1 MRNVPVSTVAYLA
14 NQFPSPVEPYVVEEI
29 QELRKR
35 AVHVVLGSARQPVPN
50 LDGYLQRFA
59 AETLYLQP
67 LRLGLLF
74 RAAWLCVRRF
84 RLLSGLARRILFCGR
99 ETPGQRLRTLVHT
112 WLGACYALQL
122 RGRGVQ
128 HIHVHH
134 GYFAS
139 WIAMVAAKL
148 SAISFS
154 MTLHGSDLLLHPAYL
169 DTKLA
174 NCKFCVTVSEFNRQH
189 LLQHY
194 PNIDP
199 VKIVLRRMG
208 TSVHPE
214 TFLPG
219 KAEHPPRQLVMLAV
233 GRLHP
238 VKDHA
243 FLVRACRRLKDKNLP
258 FRCWIAGEGPQRAAV
273 ERLIRDLDLQNDIT
287 LLGHLCRAQLDSF
300 YSACDLVV
308 LTSRSEGLP
317 LVLMEAM
324 AHGKLVLAPAITGIP
339 ELVIHG
345 KTGFLYRAKSLDD
358 FVAQVQILSNLRPAL
373 APIRRAAR
381 QYVLE
386 HFNRQRNLARFGD
399 VLLAHLSE
407 ATANPHADSLLQQ
420 I

>member
-1 MRNVPVSTVAYLA
+1 MPSASVATVAYLA
-14 NQFPSPVEPYVVEEI
+14 NEFPSPVEPYVLEEI

-35 AVHVVLGSARQPVPN
+35 AVRVVLGSARKPAK

-67 LRLGLLF
+67 PRLGLLAA
-74 RAAWLCVRRF
+74 AAWLCVRKF
-84 RLLSGLARRILFCGR
+84 WLLSDLTRRILFRGR
-99 ETPGQRLRTLVHT
+99 ESLGQRLRTVLHT
-112 WLGACYALQL
+112 WLGACYAVQL
-122 RGRGVQ
+122 RGRAVQ

-139 WIAMVAAKL
+139 WIALVAARL
-148 SAISFS
+148 SGISFS
-154 MTLHGSDLLLHPAYL
+154 MTLHGSDLLLRPAYL

-174 NCKFCVTVSEFNRQH
+174 NCKFCVTISQFNREH

-199 VKIVLRRMG
+199 AKILLRRLG
-208 TSVHPE
+208 TSVRPESFHPSH
-214 TFLPG
+214 
-219 KAEHPPRQLVMLAV
+219 ASNSSRQLVMLAV

-243 FLVRACRRLKDKNLP
+243 FLVRACRLLKEQNLP
-258 FRCWIAGEGPQRAAV
+258 FRCWIAGEGPERAAI
-273 ERLIRDLDLQNDIT
+273 EQLIRQFGLQEDVT

-339 ELVIHG
+339 ELVIPG
-345 KTGFLYRAKSLDD
+345 KTGFLYRPQSLDD
-358 FVAQVQILSNLRPAL
+358 FVSQVQNLFARTPEL
-373 APIRRAAR
+373 VPLRRAAR
-381 QYVLE
+381 EYVFE
-386 HFNRQRNLARFGD
+386 HFNRERNLVRFGD
-399 VLLAHLSE
+399 LFISQILE
-407 ATANPHADSLLQQ
+407 IKATHPHADPILQ
-420 I
+420 

>member
-1 MRNVPVSTVAYLA
+1 MCNVPVSTVAYLA

-35 AVHVVLGSARQPVPN
+35 AVQVVLGSARQPVPN

-67 LRLGLLF
+67 LRLGLLL
-74 RAAWLCVRRF
+74 RAACLCLCRF
-84 RLLSGLARRILFCGR
+84 RLLSGLARRILLGGH
-99 ETPGQRLRTLVHT
+99 ETPGQRFRTVLHT
-112 WLGACYALQL
+112 WLGACFALQL

-148 SAISFS
+148 SGISFS

-174 NCKFCVTVSEFNRQH
+174 NCKFCVTVSEFNRRY

-194 PNIDP
+194 PGIDP
-199 VKIVLRRMG
+199 AKIVLRRMG
-208 TSVHPE
+208 TSAHPE
-214 TFLPG
+214 SVRP
-219 KAEHPPRQLVMLAV
+219 AQADHPPRPLVMLAV

-243 FLVRACRRLKDKNLP
+243 FLVRACRRLKDRNLP
-258 FRCWIAGEGPQRAAV
+258 FRCWIAGEGPQRAPV
-273 ERLIRDLDLQNDIT
+273 ERLIRDLDLQEDIT

-358 FVAQVQILSNLRPAL
+358 FVSQVQTISALRPTL
-373 APIRRAAR
+373 GPMRRAAQR
-381 QYVLE
+381 HVLE
-386 HFNRQRNLARFGD
+386 HFNRERNLARFGD
-399 VLLAHLSE
+399 ALLAHISD
-407 ATANPHADSLLQQ
+407 AAASPHANSLLQQ